1 MSSGTPSSNPPG
13 GNQADDDSSDGLN
26 ATLML
31 GQQRVLAPPSPS
43 PFEEDEGSIVA
54 GDSMLEDA
62 GDESAAMD
70 AGPGSADDA
79 PLELSDFSV
88 QGDGEERTMIELGD
102 APLSPAEDRLQLA
115 VDAPAPAPN
124 FTDTLGTLAHGDEDD
139 SVVSSVPQRLFMPK
153 PIVGPPDEPTM
164 LELEDE
170 ELEEVEPSR
179 LVPIPDFA
187 HDDERPRPVEQ
198 RRTLFG
204 APGAAP
210 AADVAIPSPGGV
222 SGQVSVARPAAAAPV
237 PPRAAVAA
245 ARPVQAAVP
254 VRAAA
259 PVAAAPAAAARP
271 AGTSTGMPVAPPRAA
286 QPAAPVKPAQPV
298 APAKAAQPVAPVRP
312 AASTSANPRSTALPA
327 AVPSAAVPSA
337 AAQAAAA
344 RRPVAA
350 SARTG
355 APAAIDA
362 DAPARKGGMGKWIIL
377 IVALLMVAGG
387 AAAVVILDPF
397 GLMKPKEAEV
407 VVGPPVVEIASD
419 PSPVEIY
426 DNGRFVGETPIKH
439 EPPAGQAGHELKLV
453 GTKSTFQV
461 KSPRIEGTSYM
472 FIQLPPT
479 KGAAV
484 GHVVVQGADGAEVS
498 LGDKPLGKTPLVFI
512 GSTAAE
518 VTFTVTAGGKT
529 TTVAGKPSAEGIRL
543 DVKLE

>member
-31 GQQRVLAPPSPS
+31 GQQRGLGPPPSPS

-54 GDSMLEDA
+54 GDSLLEDA
-62 GDESAAMD
+62 GDESEIMGG
-70 AGPGSADDA
+70 GPASADEA

-88 QGDGEERTMIELGD
+88 QGDGDERTMIELGD

-115 VDAPAPAPN
+115 VDTPAPAPN
-124 FTDTLGTLAHGDEDD
+124 FTDTLGALAHGDEDD

-204 APGAAP
+204 APGASPAP
-210 AADVAIPSPGGV
+210 DMAIPSPDGF
-222 SGQVSVARPAAAAPV
+222 SGPVSVARPAAAAAI
-237 PPRAAVAA
+237 PPRVVAARPVAAA
-245 ARPVQAAVP
+245 ARPVA
-254 VRAAA
+254 AAA
-259 PVAAAPAAAARP
+259 PVAARP
-271 AGTSTGMPVAPPRAA
+271 AQQGSTNTGMPVAAA
-286 QPAAPVKPAQPV
+286 RP
-298 APAKAAQPVAPVRP
+298 AQPVAPVRP
-312 AASTSANPRSTALPA
+312 AAPARAAAPAASPRSTALPA

-344 RRPVAA
+344 RRTVAP
-350 SARTG
+350 TG
-355 APAAIDA
+355 RAAVVEP
-362 DAPARKGGMGKWIIL
+362 DAPARKGGKGKWIIL
-377 IVALLMVAGG
+377 ILALLIVAGG

-397 GLMKPKEAEV
+397 GLMKPKVAEV
-407 VVGPPVVEIASD
+407 VVGPPIVEIASD

-426 DNGRFVGETPIKH
+426 DGGKFVGETPIKH
-439 EPPAGQAGHELKLV
+439 EPPAGQTAHELKLV

-461 KSPRIEGTSYM
+461 KTPRIEGTSYM
-472 FIQLPPT
+472 FIQLP
-479 KGAAV
+479 KDKAATV
-484 GHVVVQGADGAEVS
+484 GHVLLQGADGAEVS
-498 LGDKPLGKTPLVFI
+498 VDGKPVGKTPLVFI
-512 GSTAAE
+512 GQVDTE
-518 VTFTVTAGGKT
+518 VSFAVSGEGKT
-529 TTVAGKPSAEGIRL
+529 ATVAGTPSAEGARV